1 MNSLHTN
8 NNQNKIKDNNN
19 LIDQGINNRN
29 TGIISESKKETI
41 NNINNSFSKG
51 FYNNTEE
58 AKKENNKS
66 INQNF
71 IKEKG
76 DNNQII
82 NTNSNGYKI
91 TENNQ
96 MIINNN
102 RNEYQRNEVNNL
114 FKTSSQLSESIDME
128 YSLNESKIKNDKNKD
143 LNKIYDEKSPE
154 KNLEEIEN
162 SIIDYE
168 DQKKNSDIKKNTLT
182 LKENKKNIKIKD
194 SNRELNS
201 VKKKKKKISINDII
215 EPKTY
220 GLLLIEVLFEN
231 IIDKLSYIDLSPNYD
246 LLEFDEAIK
255 EDQRSF
261 FKIIYSYE
269 LNNSII
275 LFYFFLENDI
285 FIRIA
290 FFFLTITLY
299 LFVNLMIMNTNSALN
314 LYLRKNKEYLS
325 AGNFCRNLFYPLSAY
340 LVAYI
345 LKRKISIKDF
355 LYEQYYQLYRIL
367 SSLDKNEITLQQ
379 AKIDIYKIEIKIS
392 KKKNKEEKKI
402 LPLNNIFTF
411 IFLLFNFILSSSF
424 CSIYEN
430 SLDCLIVNTLIS
442 ILFSIAIT
450 RVLFLISS
458 TIIFCSLR
466 KKNKNMF
473 IISCFLNPYYIS
485 FLSCK
490 KIKSKN

>member
-1 MNSLHTN
+1 MNSSHTN

-114 FKTSSQLSESIDME
+114 FKISSQLSESIDME

-201 VKKKKKKISINDII
+201 VKRKKKLVLM
-215 EPKTY
+215 T
-220 GLLLIEVLFEN
+220 LLN
-231 IIDKLSYIDLSPNYD
+231 
-246 LLEFDEAIK
+246 
-255 EDQRSF
+255 QRP
-261 FKIIYSYE
+261 
-269 LNNSII
+269 
-275 LFYFFLENDI
+275 
-285 FIRIA
+285 
-290 FFFLTITLY
+290 T
-299 LFVNLMIMNTNSALN
+299 
-314 LYLRKNKEYLS
+314 
-325 AGNFCRNLFYPLSAY
+325 G
-340 LVAYI
+340 
-345 LKRKISIKDF
+345 
-355 LYEQYYQLYRIL
+355 YY
-367 SSLDKNEITLQQ
+367 
-379 AKIDIYKIEIKIS
+379 
-392 KKKNKEEKKI
+392 
-402 LPLNNIFTF
+402 
-411 IFLLFNFILSSSF
+411 
-424 CSIYEN
+424 
-430 SLDCLIVNTLIS
+430 
-442 ILFSIAIT
+442 
-450 RVLFLISS
+450 
-458 TIIFCSLR
+458 
-466 KKNKNMF
+466 
-473 IISCFLNPYYIS
+473 
-485 FLSCK
+485 
-490 KIKSKN
+490 